1 MNKNIYSFETDSPR
15 FLQMHSDDSVAIA
28 CQILPEGSPIR
39 VGLKSLDL
47 IPAGHKVA
55 LRPHLKGES
64 IIRYGQII
72 GFASQTI
79 AAGQHVHVNNL
90 EMGKVSPDYA
100 FCERRQEQ
108 IPTQIGPT
116 FMGYRRKNGK
126 YGTRNFIGIVT
137 TVNCSA
143 HVANLVARTFEKNAV
158 TGYDPLAQYPN
169 VDGVIALTHKTGC
182 GMSAGE
188 PLQILRRTLEGFIAH
203 PNFSHVVLL
212 GLGCEVNQIGGL
224 ATDSE
229 NPPITRMT
237 IQGEGG
243 TRKAVARIVA
253 EIGDILKE
261 SNLGRRELIAA
272 SELKVA
278 LICGGSDSYS
288 GISANPAL
296 GAASDLLVRHGG
308 TVILSETPETY
319 GAEHLLTCRA
329 ASLQVGEKLVERIRW
344 WEAYGASQGV
354 SLNANPTPGN
364 KAGGLTTILEKSL
377 GAITKAGSSNLAQVI
392 EYAQP
397 ATARGLIFMD
407 GPGYDPV
414 QVTGQIASGA
424 NIVAFTTGRGS
435 VFGSKPAPTIK
446 LASNTPMYDHM
457 SEDMDINC
465 GTILDGKES
474 VEDCGQRIFDL
485 LLDVAGG
492 QNSRSEEQD
501 FGNSEFAPWTIGP
514 VI

>member
-1 MNKNIYSFETDSPR
+1 MNNDISDPGMPGATL
-15 FLQMHSDDSVAIA
+15 LQMHDDDGVAIA
-28 CQILPEGSPIR
+28 CQVLPKGSAI
-39 VGLKSLDL
+39 GDMLKAVDR

-55 LRPHLKGES
+55 LRAHVKGES
-64 IIRYGQII
+64 VLRYGQVI
-72 GFASQTI
+72 GFASMPI
-79 AAGQHVHVNNL
+79 AAGQHVHMHNL
-90 EMGKVSPDYA
+90 EIGEVSADYA
-100 FCERRQEQ
+100 FCERRRAQM
-108 IPTQIGPT
+108 PTQVGPT
-116 FMGYRRKNGK
+116 FMGYRRRNGK
-126 YGTRNFIGIVT
+126 SGTRNFIGILT

-143 HVANLVARTFEKNAV
+143 HVANLVARAFERNAA
-158 TGYDPLAQYPN
+158 TGHDPLEEYPN

-188 PLQILRRTLEGFIAH
+188 PLNILRRTLEGFAAH
-203 PNFSHVVLL
+203 PNFSHVVLV
-212 GLGCEVNQIGGL
+212 GLGCEVNQVAGL
-224 ATDSE
+224 AADAE
-229 NPPITRMT
+229 NSNITRIT

-243 TRKAVARIVA
+243 TRKAVAHIVA
-253 EIGDILKE
+253 AVGEMLKE
-261 SNLGRRELIAA
+261 SNLCRREPISA
-272 SELKVA
+272 SELKLA

-296 GAASDLLVRHGG
+296 GAASDLLVGHGG

-319 GAEHLLTCRA
+319 GAEHLLTSRA
-329 ASLQVGEKLVERIRW
+329 ANLQVGKKLVERIQW

-364 KAGGLTTILEKSL
+364 KAGGITTILEKSL
-377 GAITKAGSSNLAQVI
+377 GAITKAGNSNLAQVI

-397 ATARGLIFMD
+397 ATARGLVFMD

-435 VFGSKPAPTIK
+435 VFGSKPAPTVK

-465 GTILDGKES
+465 GTILDGTES
-474 VEDCGQRIFDL
+474 VEDCGQRIFEL
-485 LLDVAGG
+485 LLAVASG
-492 QNSRSEEQD
+492 QSSKSEEQD
-501 FGNSEFAPWTIGP
+501 FGSSEFAPWTIGP